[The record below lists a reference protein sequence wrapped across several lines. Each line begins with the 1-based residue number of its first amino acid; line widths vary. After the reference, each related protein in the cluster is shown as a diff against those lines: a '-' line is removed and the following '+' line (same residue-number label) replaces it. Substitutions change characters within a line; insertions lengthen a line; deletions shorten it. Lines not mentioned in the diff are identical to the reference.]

1 MKAHEQLNTAIEGL
15 SSFRHWA
22 HHVFSLGAYG
32 DFEAGMEAGKGE
44 EYEAARLGLGKVLAV
59 LTDADAAE
67 LLLKVT
73 RLLPPFETFT
83 PDPDYPFRKAR
94 SHYEDFSTS
103 ARDAL
108 AYWDALKALALRLEA
123 SELVV
128 PKVDTTGWL
137 ESKPAA
143 QLLCD
148 YMDGLWSLKTATARL
163 SELCTSGEIE
173 SIGKN
178 RKRLINPRSIE
189 FFVDRY
195 FRNKGQNSDDDD

>member
-1 MKAHEQLNTAIEGL
+1 MKAHEQLNTAIENL

-22 HHVFSLGAYG
+22 QNVFSLGAYG
-32 DFEAGMEAGKGE
+32 DFEAGMEAGKGA

-59 LTDADAAE
+59 LTDADAVE

-83 PDPDYPFRKAR
+83 PDPDYPFKKAR

-108 AYWDALKALALRLEA
+108 LYWNALKALALRLEA
-123 SELVV
+123 REMLV

-137 ESKPAA
+137 ASKPAA
-143 QLLCD
+143 KLLCD
-148 YMDGLWSLKTATARL
+148 YMDGLWTIGNSTKEL
-163 SELCTSGEIE
+163 SKLCTSGQIE
-173 SIGKN
+173 SIGEN

-189 FFVDRY
+189 LFVDRY
-195 FRNKGQNSDDDD
+195 FRNKGQNSDDDE